1 MKHKID
7 LLFSKGCIKVKEAFI
22 PCFTN
27 KGDPKCCRIS
37 VAETVEI
44 PPESEKIIKGQVCGI
59 VKYDSVGIVESNEIF
74 VENTGLL
81 IINAGVQHTSNVIPL
96 RVSNFSHQ
104 PVTVHR
110 NTIAAKFEPADVR
123 AVVNRP
129 ITRVHCVNVSPGL
142 DLPEHLTELYV
153 NVSPGLDLPE
163 HLTELYVNV
172 SPGLDLPEHLT
183 ELYNKSSK
191 ASSDFGYTELIQH
204 GINTGNVPPI
214 KQTSNRIPLA
224 KR

>member
-37 VAETVEI
+37 VAETVEL

-96 RVSNFSHQ
+96 RVSNCSHQ
-104 PVTVHR
+104 LVTVHR

-123 AVVNRP
+123 AVVNKP

-142 DLPEHLTELYV
+142 DLPEHLTELY
-153 NVSPGLDLPE
+153 
-163 HLTELYVNV
+163 
-172 SPGLDLPEHLT
+172 
-183 ELYNKSSK
+183 NKSLK
-191 ASSDFGYTELIQH
+191 ASSDIGYIELIQH
-204 GINTGNVPPI
+204 GINTGN
-214 KQTSNRIPLA
+214 
-224 KR
+224 

>member
-1 MKHKID
+1 MDFFMKHKID
-7 LLFSKGCIKVKEAFI
+7 LLFSKGCIKIKEDFI

-44 PPESEKIIKGQVCGI
+44 PPESEKIIKGQVCGM
-59 VKYDSVGIVESNEIF
+59 VKYDSVGIIESNENF
-74 VENTGLL
+74 VENAGLL
-81 IINAGVQHTSNVIPL
+81 IVKVVVQHTSNVIPL

-142 DLPEHLTELYV
+142 DLSHI
-153 NVSPGLDLPE
+153 SPYHRPDLLLFSHSLVEFP
-163 HLTELYVNV
+163 
-172 SPGLDLPEHLT
+172 PFQLPKF
-183 ELYNKSSK
+183 YN
-191 ASSDFGYTELIQH
+191 I
-204 GINTGNVPPI
+204 
-214 KQTSNRIPLA
+214 
-224 KR
+224 

>member
-37 VAETVEI
+37 VAETMEL

-59 VKYDSVGIVESNEIF
+59 VKYDSVGIIESNEIF

-142 DLPEHLTELYV
+142 DLPEHLTELY
-153 NVSPGLDLPE
+153 
-163 HLTELYVNV
+163 
-172 SPGLDLPEHLT
+172 
-183 ELYNKSSK
+183 NKSSK
-191 ASSDFGYTELIQH
+191 ASSDIGYIELIQH

-214 KQTSNRIPLA
+214 KQKSYRIPLA

>member
-37 VAETVEI
+37 VAETVEL
-44 PPESEKIIKGQVCGI
+44 PPESEKIIKGQVCGM
-59 VKYDSVGIVESNEIF
+59 VKYDAVGIIESNENF
-74 VENTGLL
+74 VENAGLL
-81 IINAGVQHTSNVIPL
+81 IVKAVVQHTSNVIPL
-96 RVSNFSHQ
+96 RVSNCSHQ
-104 PVTVHR
+104 LVTVHR

-123 AVVNRP
+123 AVVNKP
-129 ITRVHCVNVSPGL
+129 ITRVLC
-142 DLPEHLTELYV
+142 V

-183 ELYNKSSK
+183 ELYNKSLK
-191 ASSDFGYTELIQH
+191 ASSDIGYIELIQH
-204 GINTGNVPPI
+204 GINTGN
-214 KQTSNRIPLA
+214 
-224 KR
+224 